1 MKQNQGKTL
10 CYEMR
15 MPRKL
20 LFQVS
25 YFSHC
30 VYTFDTDSSE
40 GNLQNTYCIKMFEN
54 FFMCYSIFGII
65 LFHIFRN
72 AQHFKFL
79 WFKRF
84 VRIRFDLMCQIMF
97 VLPRVLKPFYNM
109 SSIAAYYKSLHC
121 SWVLYTWLLLCYIC
135 TIDYTKLSWNLHFDH
150 AKLLVLR
157 TNNVLRYR
165 TIVQIVILA

>member
-1 MKQNQGKTL
+1 MKCECQGNF
-10 CYEMR
+10 
-15 MPRKL
+15 
-20 LFQVS
+20 FQVS

-72 AQHFKFL
+72 AQHLKFL

-84 VRIRFDLMCQIMF
+84 VRIRFDLMCQIIF
-97 VLPRVLKPFYNM
+97 VLPIVLKPLYNI
-109 SSIAAYYKSLHC
+109 SGIAAYFCVIFVQLTILNC
-121 SWVLYTWLLLCYIC
+121 PGIYIL
-135 TIDYTKLSWNLHFDH
+135 IMQNF
-150 AKLLVLR
+150 
-157 TNNVLRYR
+157 
-165 TIVQIVILA
+165 

>member
-1 MKQNQGKTL
+1 MMYHGCQNQMTSNYVPSNNIHRKVRTKISTVHLKQNQGKSL
-10 CYEMR
+10 YYEMR

-65 LFHIFRN
+65 LLHIFRN
-72 AQHFKFL
+72 AQH
-79 WFKRF
+79 
-84 VRIRFDLMCQIMF
+84 
-97 VLPRVLKPFYNM
+97 
-109 SSIAAYYKSLHC
+109 
-121 SWVLYTWLLLCYIC
+121 
-135 TIDYTKLSWNLHFDH
+135 
-150 AKLLVLR
+150 
-157 TNNVLRYR
+157 
-165 TIVQIVILA
+165 

>member
-1 MKQNQGKTL
+1 
-10 CYEMR
+10 MR

-109 SSIAAYYKSLHC
+109 SSIAAKYSSKIQINTTNPYI
-121 SWVLYTWLLLCYIC
+121 VVEFYTPDYFCVIFVQLTLPNCPGIYIL
-135 TIDYTKLSWNLHFDH
+135 IMQNF
-150 AKLLVLR
+150 
-157 TNNVLRYR
+157 
-165 TIVQIVILA
+165 

>member
-54 FFMCYSIFGII
+54 FFMCYSIFGNNTVPYFSKRPT
-65 LFHIFRN
+65 L
-72 AQHFKFL
+72 KFL
-79 WFKRF
+79 WLKRF
-84 VRIRFDLMCQIMF
+84 LRIRFDMMRQINF
-97 VLPRVLKPFYNM
+97 VLPRVLKPFYKM
-109 SSIAAYYKSLHC
+109 PYIAAYYI
-121 SWVLYTWLLLCYIC
+121 VLEC
-135 TIDYTKLSWNLHFDH
+135 TFGSCKTLSFEN
-150 AKLLVLR
+150 K
-157 TNNVLRYR
+157 
-165 TIVQIVILA
+165 